1 MAGIVEKT
9 SSYVLGIDLGTTNC
23 AVGIYKTGKTEIISI
38 DGAKTMPSV
47 MSVLKDG
54 EILVGSQAKSR
65 SIIAP
70 ESTVSSIKR
79 QMATDWTKE
88 FEGLPGKVFT
98 PVDVS
103 AEILLKLINGA
114 LQNETIDLGGTP
126 KYAVICVPANFND
139 AQKKATQMA
148 AELANLEVLT
158 LLEEPIAAAYAYAIE
173 KERVQTVLV
182 YDLGGGTFDVSI
194 LEVDSTRDANKQ
206 FKVLAKEGI
215 QELGGDDFDQR
226 LMKIVADKFA
236 EESDID
242 ILDLSKDQGISA
254 KKAREAQQKL
264 LEAVMTAKHELS
276 ESTKTSIDIP
286 NFIQDESGKS
296 HHIDN
301 LEITREQFN
310 EEIRDLI
317 LQTKESVEKAL
328 SSAKLEIDD
337 IDRIILV
344 GGSTKIPLVREM
356 LHEIFGREPYSDTD
370 PDTAIARGGSILG
383 ATMMLPDPELERP
396 KEDTPDFVIDI
407 DNIVTHNLGIEV
419 VGGKFSC
426 LIPKGTQI
434 PEDGPASASKEY
446 TTPHDNITELAIVVF
461 QSPEDVEYVS
471 SDGTKCIGEFFLK
484 GIPPK
489 PRGEERIHVEFEI
502 DSQNLLRVKARSSS
516 SSDELEIREA
526 KMIDRQQRITSD
538 DDKQKPVSEEL
549 EEELKDSDIQKPVSE
564 ELEEELE
571 KELEDDDIQKP
582 VSEELEEEVEEELEE
597 EPEKVM
603 A

>member
-1 MAGIVEKT
+1 MDYKKNRLVKKGGKSKALLENLFWGKQRHNELIKTRCKMTAIVEKS

-23 AVGIYKTGKTEIISI
+23 AVGIYKAGKTEIITI

-54 EILVGSQAKSR
+54 EILAGSQAKSR
-65 SIIAP
+65 SLIAP
-70 ESTVSSIKR
+70 KSTVSSIKR
-79 QMATDWTKE
+79 KMGTDWTKE
-88 FEGLPGKVFT
+88 FEEIPGKVFT
-98 PVDVS
+98 PVEVS
-103 AEILLKLINGA
+103 AEILLKSINGI
-114 LQNETIDLGGTP
+114 LQNEAIDLGGTP
-126 KYAVICVPANFND
+126 TYAVICVPANFND

-148 AELANLEVLT
+148 GELANLDILT

-194 LEVDSTRDANKQ
+194 LEVDSTRSANKQ

-215 QELGGDDFDQR
+215 QELGGDDFDQ
-226 LMKIVADKFA
+226 KIMQRVAGEFA
-236 EESDID
+236 KASNID
-242 ILDLSKDQGISA
+242 ILDLDKDQGIST

-264 LEAVMTAKHELS
+264 LEAVITAKHELS
-276 ESTKTSIDIP
+276 EATKTSIDIP
-286 NFIQDESGKS
+286 NFIHDESGQP

-301 LEITREQFN
+301 LQITREQFN

-328 SSAKLEIDD
+328 SAAKLEIED

-370 PDTAIARGGSILG
+370 PDTAIARGGAILG

-396 KEDTPDFVIDI
+396 EEDTPDFVIDL

-426 LIPKGTQI
+426 LIPKDTQI
-434 PEDGPASASKEY
+434 PEDAPATASREY
-446 TTPHDNITELAIVVF
+446 TTPQDNLTELAIIVF
-461 QSPEDVEYVS
+461 QSSEDAPYVS
-471 SDGTKCIGEFFLK
+471 SDGAQCIGEFFLK

-489 PRGEERIHVEFEI
+489 PRGEERIIVEFEI
-502 DSQNLLRVKARSSS
+502 DGQNLLKVKASSS
-516 SSDELEIREA
+516 SSAGELEIRES
-526 KMIDRQQRITSD
+526 KIIDRQQRITPD
-538 DDKQKPVSEEL
+538 DATQQPVSEE
-549 EEELKDSDIQKPVSE
+549 
-564 ELEEELE
+564 
-571 KELEDDDIQKP
+571 
-582 VSEELEEEVEEELEE
+582 
-597 EPEKVM
+597 
-603 A
+603 

>member
-1 MAGIVEKT
+1 MDYKKNRLVKKGGKSKALLENLFWGKQRHNELIKTRCKMTAIVEKS

-23 AVGIYKTGKTEIISI
+23 AVGIYKAGKTEIITI

-54 EILVGSQAKSR
+54 EILAGSQAKSR
-65 SIIAP
+65 SLIAP
-70 ESTVSSIKR
+70 KSTVSSIKR
-79 QMATDWTKE
+79 KMGTDWTKE
-88 FEGLPGKVFT
+88 FEEIPGKVFT
-98 PVDVS
+98 PVEVS
-103 AEILLKLINGA
+103 AEILMKLIDGVQ
-114 LQNETIDLGGTP
+114 QNEAIDLGGTP
-126 KYAVICVPANFND
+126 TSAVICVPANFND

-148 AELANLEVLT
+148 GELANLDILT

-194 LEVDSTRDANKQ
+194 LEVDSTRSANKQ

-215 QELGGDDFDQR
+215 QELGGDDFDQ
-226 LMKIVADKFA
+226 KIMQRVAGEFA
-236 EESDID
+236 KASNID
-242 ILDLSKDQGISA
+242 ILDLDKDQGIST

-264 LEAVMTAKHELS
+264 LEAVITAKHELS
-276 ESTKTSIDIP
+276 EATKTSIDIP
-286 NFIQDESGKS
+286 NFIHDESGQP

-301 LEITREQFN
+301 LQITREQFN

-328 SSAKLEIDD
+328 SAAKLEIED

-370 PDTAIARGGSILG
+370 PDTAIARGGAILG

-396 KEDTPDFVIDI
+396 EEDTPDFVIDL

-426 LIPKGTQI
+426 LIPKDTQI
-434 PEDGPASASKEY
+434 PEDAPATASREY
-446 TTPHDNITELAIVVF
+446 TTPQDNLTELAIIVF
-461 QSPEDVEYVS
+461 QSSEDAPYVS
-471 SDGTKCIGEFFLK
+471 SDGAQCIGEFFLK

-489 PRGEERIHVEFEI
+489 PRGEERIIVEFEI
-502 DSQNLLRVKARSSS
+502 DGQNLLKVKASSS
-516 SSDELEIREA
+516 SSAGELEIRES
-526 KMIDRQQRITSD
+526 KIIDRQQRITPD
-538 DDKQKPVSEEL
+538 DATQQPVSEE
-549 EEELKDSDIQKPVSE
+549 
-564 ELEEELE
+564 
-571 KELEDDDIQKP
+571 
-582 VSEELEEEVEEELEE
+582 
-597 EPEKVM
+597 
-603 A
+603 

>member
-1 MAGIVEKT
+1 MTAIVEKS

-23 AVGIYKTGKTEIISI
+23 AAGIYKAGKTEIITI

-54 EILVGSQAKSR
+54 EILAGSQARSR
-65 SIIAP
+65 SLIAP

-79 QMATDWTKE
+79 KMGTDWTKQ
-88 FEGLPGKVFT
+88 FEEIPDKVFT
-98 PVDVS
+98 PVEVS
-103 AEILLKLINGA
+103 AEILLKLINGI
-114 LQNETIDLGGTP
+114 LQNETIDLGGMP

-148 AELANLEVLT
+148 GELANLDILT

-194 LEVDSTRDANKQ
+194 LEVDSTQSANKQ

-215 QELGGDDFDQR
+215 QELGGDDFDQK
-226 LMKIVADKFA
+226 LMQRVAGEFA
-236 EESDID
+236 VASNID
-242 ILDLSKDQGISA
+242 ILDLDKDQGIST
-254 KKAREAQQKL
+254 KKLREAQQKL
-264 LEAVMTAKHELS
+264 LEAIITAKHELS
-276 ESTKTSIDIP
+276 EATKTSIDIP
-286 NFIQDESGKS
+286 NFIHDESGQP
-296 HHIDN
+296 HHIDD

-310 EEIRDLI
+310 EEVRDLI

-328 SSAKLEIDD
+328 SAAKLEIED

-370 PDTAIARGGSILG
+370 PDTAIARGGAILG

-396 KEDTPDFVIDI
+396 EEDTPDFVIDL

-426 LIPKGTQI
+426 LIPKDTLI
-434 PEDGPASASKEY
+434 PEDAPATASREY
-446 TTPHDNITELAIVVF
+446 TTPKDNVTELAIIVF
-461 QSPEDVEYVS
+461 QSSEDVPYVS
-471 SDGTKCIGEFFLK
+471 SDGAQCIGEFFLK

-489 PRGEERIHVEFEI
+489 PRGEERIIVEFEI
-502 DSQNLLRVKARSSS
+502 DGQNLLKVKASSS
-516 SSDELEIREA
+516 SSTGELEIRES
-526 KMIDRQQRITSD
+526 KIIDRQQRITPD
-538 DDKQKPVSEEL
+538 DSTQQAVSEE
-549 EEELKDSDIQKPVSE
+549 
-564 ELEEELE
+564 
-571 KELEDDDIQKP
+571 
-582 VSEELEEEVEEELEE
+582 
-597 EPEKVM
+597 
-603 A
+603 